1 MKMIR
6 TILVALCFFVLASS
20 LGAQTLRVAAAADL
34 QFAMNDLAGQFE
46 KKTGT
51 KVAVS
56 YGSSGNFRA
65 QIQNGAPFDAFFS
78 ADMSYPQQL
87 VSEGFAEAQSLVV
100 YAQGHLV
107 LWAPTDTNLHL
118 ADRGFEALTDPRV
131 ERIAIANPEHAPYGR
146 AAVAALQKAGLYDQI
161 KSKLVF
167 GENVSQA
174 AQFTQSGSSQV
185 GIIARSLIFAPS
197 MQGGESWEIPASLY
211 PPLQQGAVIIN
222 SSPNKAAARAFI
234 AFAKREEGRKIFTRY
249 GLTPPA
255 SSEKP

>member
-6 TILVALCFFVLASS
+6 TMLIAVCALVLVSS

-34 QFAMNDLAGQFE
+34 QFAMSDMAAQFE

-65 QIQNGAPFDAFFS
+65 QIQNGAPFDLFFS
-78 ADMSYPQQL
+78 ADMSYPQHL
-87 VSEGFAEAQSLVV
+87 VGEGFADGPSLYV

-107 LWAPTDTNLHL
+107 LWAPASEGLHL
-118 ADRGFEALTDPRV
+118 ERKGFEALKDPRV
-131 ERIAIANPEHAPYGR
+131 EKIAIANPEHAPYGR

-167 GENVSQA
+167 GENISQA
-174 AQFTQSGSSQV
+174 AQFAQTGSAQV
-185 GIIARSLIFAPS
+185 GIIALSLTLAQS
-197 MQGGESWEIPASLY
+197 MKDGERWEIPVDLY
-211 PPLQQGAVIIN
+211 PPLRQAAVIIHA
-222 SSPNKAAARAFI
+222 STNKAAANAFLE
-234 AFAKREEGRKIFTRY
+234 FVRGGEGQKTLLKH
-249 GLTPPA
+249 GLTPLA
-255 SSEKP
+255 SPQNP